1 MNAMNRPFHK
11 LKTVLP
17 LAALL
22 IGTAVQAQEKLP
34 LVSINVAGAEF
45 SSGAIPGKNGTNY
58 FFPDKT
64 YFAKWKDRGIT
75 LIRFP
80 LKWERLQPKLY
91 GPLDPAYTKLLD
103 DMLAQANIY
112 GVKVILD
119 IHNYARYNGD
129 VIGSAKV
136 TYSDF
141 RKLGELIGNRYKN
154 NPAVYGYDIMNEPYG
169 EADANWPQAAQAGI
183 NGIRVYDK
191 KKPLFVE
198 GRSYSGAYTWSWYN
212 DAMASLTDPK
222 ADNIIYSAHAYI
234 DDNGSGQYKTPPAK
248 FDPMIGVKRIEPF
261 VNWLKKNGKKGHIGE
276 FGIPNDDPRYLEAM
290 DNTLAY
296 LQKNCITMTYWA
308 AGPSWGTYKLS
319 VEPTK
324 AGIDQPQWAIL
335 KKYINGGNC
344 TKPGPN

>member
-1 MNAMNRPFHK
+1 MNATTHTFHT
-11 LKTVLP
+11 LKRVLP

-22 IGTAVQAQEKLP
+22 IGSTVQAQEKLP
-34 LVSINVAGAEF
+34 LVSINIAGAEF

-64 YFAKWKDRGIT
+64 YFAKWKERGIT
-75 LIRFP
+75 LVRFP

-103 DMLAQANIY
+103 DMLAQANVY

-119 IHNYARYNGD
+119 IHNYARYNNE

-136 TYSDF
+136 TFSDF

-169 EADANWPQAAQAGI
+169 DADKYWPQAAQAGI

-198 GRSYSGAYTWSWYN
+198 GRSYSGAYTWPWYN
-212 DAMASLTDPK
+212 DPMAALTDPK
-222 ADNIIYSAHAYI
+222 ANNIIYSAHAYI
-234 DDNGSGQYKTPPAK
+234 DDNGSGQYKTAPAN

-261 VNWLKKNGKKGHIGE
+261 VAWLKKHGKKGHIGE
-276 FGIPNDDPRYLEAM
+276 FGIPNDDPRYLQAM

-324 AGIDQPQWAIL
+324 TGQDKAQWAIL

>member
-1 MNAMNRPFHK
+1 MTAMTTTQLHLFKRA
-11 LKTVLP
+11 LP
-17 LAALL
+17 LVAILFGAS
-22 IGTAVQAQEKLP
+22 VQAEEKLP
-34 LVSINVAGAEF
+34 LVSINIAGAEF
-45 SSGAIPGKNGTNY
+45 SSGAIPGKNGTNF
-58 FFPDKT
+58 FFPGKD
-64 YFAKWKDRGIT
+64 YFAKWKERGIT
-75 LIRFP
+75 LVRFP

-103 DMLAQANIY
+103 DMLAQANAY

-119 IHNYARYNGD
+119 IHNYARYNNN

-136 TYSDF
+136 TFSDY

-169 EADANWPQAAQAGI
+169 EADKYWPQAAQAGI

-212 DAMASLTDPK
+212 DPMAALTDPK
-222 ADNIIYSAHAYI
+222 ANNIIYSAHAYI
-234 DDNGSGQYKTPPAK
+234 DENGSGQYKTSPASV
-248 FDPMIGVKRIEPF
+248 DPMIGVKRIEPF
-261 VNWLKKNGKKGHIGE
+261 VKWLIKNGKKGHIGE
-276 FGIPNDDPRYLEAM
+276 FGVPNDPRYLQAM

-308 AGPSWGTYKLS
+308 AGPSWGTYQLS
-319 VEPTK
+319 IEPTK
-324 AGIDQPQWAIL
+324 TNQDQAQWAIL